1 MAKKDLFEDLKQD
14 VSKFSGTRHDAS
26 WKAARDWKDRATM
39 IIKEVFAAENEFKDK
54 LVKQVKGL
62 FCSQPSCGNFEMNP
76 KERDQE
82 MQRVFITDIEEAKD
96 MMDNCILKI
105 EELAKHFN

>member
-26 WKAARDWKDRATM
+26 WEAAQDWKDRAVET
-39 IIKEVFAAENEFKDK
+39 IKDVFATENELKDK
-54 LVKQVKGL
+54 LVKQVRGL
-62 FCSQPSCGNFEMNP
+62 FCPQPSCGNFEMNP

-105 EELAKHFN
+105 EELVKHFN